1 MARETKRTPRRRK
14 DEKAGLTLSKLLRD
28 LYLHG
33 IEFCLFFSPGEGHP
47 VFSKD
52 QIISVLEKGEG
63 ERSVCELTELCPS
76 FSTLE
81 DLLGKNVLRKQA
93 ELLVLKDGDLSIL
106 PVSSIL
112 GMPEGDVETGIP
124 LWWDAPLPF
133 VSWTGGRFSANRKA
147 AELLEGI
154 PVPRGQGPEFLCEA
168 SGEKCFLF
176 REIHPAVFLVDD
188 VSEDMGNAKEMT
200 WWAAVGKAFVSRLR
214 GKGFSVE
221 KITETPPSA
230 DDERDEVLACVWD
243 EDILGYLKVKDGK
256 EF

>member
-1 MARETKRTPRRRK
+1 MGRETKKTPRRRI
-14 DEKAGLTLSKLLRD
+14 DEKAAPTLSKVLRD

-33 IEFCLFFSPGEGHP
+33 IEFCLFFSPCEGHP

-63 ERSVCELTELCPS
+63 ERNVCELTKLCPS

-81 DLLGKNVLRKQA
+81 DLLEKKVLVKQT
-93 ELLVLKDGDLSIL
+93 ELLVLKDADLRIL
-106 PVSSIL
+106 SVSSIA
-112 GMPEGDVETGIP
+112 GMAEGDVETGIP

-133 VSWTGGRFSANRKA
+133 VSWTGGRFTANRKA
-147 AELLEGI
+147 AEVLGGI
-154 PVPRGQGPEFLCEA
+154 PVPRGKGPEFLCET
-168 SGEKCFLF
+168 SGGKCFLF

-221 KITETPPSA
+221 KTTEVPSA
-230 DDERDEVLACVWD
+230 AEDERDEVLACVWD
-243 EDILGYLKVKDGK
+243 DNILGYLKVKDGK